1 MTTTSH
7 MQMPQRFGLPENAVR
22 AIQKVL
28 VAHPEVEQAIV
39 VRVPRPRPPAPRLRA
54 AVAGA
59 HLGGPGCQWWGCSSG
74 WGGCSCRQ
82 TEVPAADGLS
92 RCCFWQKLSKMR
104 WLISGFN
111 GKSAASAAL
120 VPLNRPP
127 GAAADA
133 LILPAWVAVV
143 SQAAG

>member
-1 MTTTSH
+1 
-7 MQMPQRFGLPENAVR
+7 
-22 AIQKVL
+22 
-28 VAHPEVEQAIV
+28 
-39 VRVPRPRPPAPRLRA
+39 
-54 AVAGA
+54 
-59 HLGGPGCQWWGCSSG
+59 
-74 WGGCSCRQ
+74 
-82 TEVPAADGLS
+82 
-92 RCCFWQKLSKMR
+92 MR